1 MGDFRK
7 LGANRNAVAI
17 NKAVST
23 GGSSPITISTVGDV
37 TSGEVVTVDWSF
49 YAPATA
55 STTATAKVGS
65 RATVALLAGMSVTGR
80 YLVDWSI
87 SGGVLSAT
95 LNANGAVEDSATF
108 WVF

>member
-23 GGSSPITISTVGDV
+23 GGSSPITIPTIGDS
-37 TSGEVVTVDWSF
+37 TSGEIVTVDWSF
-49 YAPATA
+49 YTPAVA

-80 YLVDWSI
+80 FLVDWSI
-87 SGGVLSAT
+87 SNGVLSAT
-95 LNANGAVEDSATF
+95 LDDAGAFDDSATF